1 MKREKRSLDKF
12 VAEHDGSDGDGA
24 TSIEAAIDGEFV
36 ETDETT
42 ALRDR
47 IDRWLSVPR
56 PVHLVGPTGCG
67 KTALALSV
75 ATERDRPTVWI
86 DGDEGL
92 DTASLVGTHAGK
104 EQYTERD
111 NYVSG
116 VLKKKSIVR
125 DRWVDNPLSVAVR
138 SGATLV
144 YNEFSRTKPA
154 AHNPLLSVLEEGVLE
169 RAGVTGE
176 DRLIEVD
183 PEFRVIFTSNSAEY
197 AGVHRPQDALL
208 DRLVGIHLD
217 YYGRETERKIVGSR
231 VSDLDDETIDRVV
244 DLIRDLR
251 EEVEFHVGTRSAVM
265 LAEGLRIFPE
275 DRPIAE
281 TCIEVLGSKA
291 ATAEE
296 AAELRETIEGLVD

>member
-12 VAEHDGSDGDGA
+12 VAEHDGSGGDEA
-24 TSIEAAIDGEFV
+24 TSIEAAIDAFV

-42 ALRDR
+42 ALKDR

-144 YNEFSRTKPA
+144 YNEFSRTTPA

-176 DRLIEVD
+176 DRLIEVHPD
-183 PEFRVIFTSNSAEY
+183 FRVVFTSNSAEY
-197 AGVHRPQDALL
+197 AGIHRPQDALL

-217 YYGRETERKIVGSR
+217 YYGEETERRIVESR
-231 VSDLDDETIDRVV
+231 VADLDDDQVERVV
-244 DLIRDLR
+244 GLIRTLR

-265 LAEGLRIFPE
+265 LAEGVTHFPE

-281 TCIEVLGSKA
+281 TCVEVLGSKA

-296 AAELRETIEGLVD
+296 AAKLRETIEGLAS

>member
-12 VAEHDGSDGDGA
+12 VAEHDGSGGNEA

-67 KTALALSV
+67 KTVLALSV
-75 ATERDRPTVWI
+75 ATERERPTVWI

-176 DRLIEVD
+176 DRLIEVHPD
-183 PEFRVIFTSNSAEY
+183 FRVVFTSNSAEY

-217 YYGRETERKIVGSR
+217 YYGRETERRIVESR
-231 VSDLDDETIDRVV
+231 VADLDDDQVERVV

-265 LAEGLRIFPE
+265 LAEGLRTFPE

-296 AAELRETIEGLVD
+296 AAELRETIEALAG